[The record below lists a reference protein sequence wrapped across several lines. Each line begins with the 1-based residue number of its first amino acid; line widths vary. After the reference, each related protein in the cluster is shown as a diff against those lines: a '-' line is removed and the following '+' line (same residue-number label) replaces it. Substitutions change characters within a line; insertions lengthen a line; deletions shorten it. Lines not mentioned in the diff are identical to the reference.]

1 METVE
6 VVIKMPKSEYEELTR
21 GGYTWWGRHGEYI
34 KKGTLLPK
42 GHGRLI
48 DADAATKEIN
58 AFQDAFAMY
67 TDNMGKYNIVCAAP
81 TVIEADKGGE

>member
-34 KKGTLLPK
+34 KKGTVLPK
-42 GHGRLI
+42 KHGRLI
-48 DADAATKEIN
+48 DADDYLANTPIRKSADDTWIKETYVYDTIM
-58 AFQDAFAMY
+58 D
-67 TDNMGKYNIVCAAP
+67 AP
-81 TVIEADKGGE
+81 TIIEANKDGE